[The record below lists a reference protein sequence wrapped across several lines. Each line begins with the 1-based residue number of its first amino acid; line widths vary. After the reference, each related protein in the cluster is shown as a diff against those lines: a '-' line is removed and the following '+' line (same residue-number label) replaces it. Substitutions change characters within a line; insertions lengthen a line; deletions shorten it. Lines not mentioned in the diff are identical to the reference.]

1 MVKMKTVET
10 ETDYTKT
17 KVDFMTKVIQQHKY
31 FGGCNIINSIQGTST
46 GLPRES
52 TYETEEDAIMNNQP
66 TGSSFQNVVSVPH
79 QLVLLKHQIEQLQ
92 NDFEEARQQQKT
104 HVLRVTTELDELRRP
119 YNDVM

>member
-1 MVKMKTVET
+1 
-10 ETDYTKT
+10 
-17 KVDFMTKVIQQHKY
+17 
-31 FGGCNIINSIQGTST
+31 
-46 GLPRES
+46 
-52 TYETEEDAIMNNQP
+52 MNNQP